1 MCLSLSVFFLGKE
14 IEFPPVDQADDF
26 GLLAIGGDLSPDR
39 LIKAYESGI
48 FPWYSEGEPIVWYSP
63 NPRMV
68 LFPEE
73 LKVSKTM
80 RQFLRKTNLKVS
92 RNKAFE
98 QVIEQCKSIARKE
111 QEGTWITDEM
121 QAAYIELNKLGRAV
135 SFEVWDNEELV
146 GGLYGVEIRKV
157 FCGESM
163 FSKQDNASK
172 LAFIKMVEFYQRRNF
187 ELIDCQVYNDH
198 LASLG
203 AREVSRIDFLKFLD
217 T

>member
-1 MCLSLSVFFLGKE
+1 VFFLGKE

-121 QAAYIELNKLGRAV
+121 QAAYIELNNLGRAV